1 MQLHI
6 DASGLLLA
14 ATRFRNFKPLVH
26 RAIREGLNQGG
37 DKVATDVRKALWKQ
51 TGVKQYKSIL
61 SRTRTIKAVDGGS
74 GNWNMAGHVS
84 AGGSDFAYQ
93 IIGFG
98 KGIPIKE
105 FKVGVRTGAG
115 GGVVANP
122 WGVSHQFK
130 RSFKTKG
137 GRLLARLPDKVS
149 EWTDKSGKR
158 HRRAA
163 LRGLYGPSIAKEIV
177 QGAVPTVFLLSAASQ
192 VEPAIRARLVRAL
205 GAGV

>member
-1 MQLHI
+1 MELQI
-6 DASGLLLA
+6 DTSRLLLA
-14 ATRFRNFKPLVH
+14 ATRFRNFRPLVH

-61 SRTRTIKAVDGGS
+61 SRTRTIKAVDGGV
-74 GNWNMAGHVS
+74 GA
-84 AGGSDFAYQ
+84 FAYT
-93 IIGFG
+93 IVGMG

-122 WGVSHQFK
+122 WGVPHQFK
-130 RSFKTKG
+130 RSFRSKS
-137 GRLLARLPDKVS
+137 GRLLARLPGTMS

-192 VEPAIRARLVRAL
+192 VEPAIRARLVKAL
-205 GAGV
+205 GAGA